1 MTRTKETPQEASAR
15 PRRAPL
21 EGRNRL
27 KVRNKEAG
35 YFYRIV
41 NDIDDNILNLQ
52 ERGYEIVPQEK
63 AGMIGDKRVDN
74 PSSPGSSS
82 YLSVGQGT
90 KAVLMRIKQE
100 YYEEDQ
106 AAKQAKIDEV
116 EQSMKQVK
124 PGDYVPKTY

>member
-15 PRRAPL
+15 PRRTPL

-27 KVRNKEAG
+27 KVRNKEPG

-100 YYEEDQ
+100 FYDEDQ

>member
-15 PRRAPL
+15 PRRTPL

-27 KVRNKEAG
+27 KVRNKEEG

-74 PSSPGSSS
+74 PTPPGSSS

-100 YYEEDQ
+100 YYDEDQ
-106 AAKQAKIDEV
+106 AVKQAKIDEV
-116 EQSMKQVK
+116 EQSMKRVSD
-124 PGDYVPKTY
+124 GNYVPKQY